1 MKAPTLLV
9 VSDSHSSYSSLVA
22 ILCWAKRRDIG
33 AFVFLGDG
41 ISDLAPASDIAGF
54 YPTWN
59 KVRGNGDW
67 QSDVPLS
74 ATLEFAGHRFFL
86 SHGHINRVKESLS
99 SLIVHAQAAHA
110 DAALYGHTHV
120 AFWDEI
126 NGILVLNPGS
136 AGHPRSNAPA
146 SFATISCPPG
156 QWFVIRY
163 WAIEAGGPAQFLRGR
178 SSRRISS
185 WDLSASSNVL

>member
-1 MKAPTLLV
+1 MKVPTMLV
-9 VSDSHSSYSSLVA
+9 VSDSHSNYSSLAA
-22 ILCWAKRRDIG
+22 ILRWAKRRDLD

-41 ISDLAPASDIAGF
+41 ISDLPYASELADF

-59 KVRGNGDW
+59 MVRGNGDW
-67 QSDVPLS
+67 QSEVPLS

-86 SHGHINRVKESLS
+86 CHGHINRVKESLS
-99 SLIVHAQAAHA
+99 SLLVHAQAVHA
-110 DAALYGHTHV
+110 DAALYGHTHI

-126 NGILVLNPGS
+126 NGILTLNPGS
-136 AGHPRSNAPA
+136 AGRPRPNAPA

-156 QWFVIRY
+156 EWFEIHY
-163 WAIEAGGPAQFLRGR
+163 WAIEPGGPAQFLQGR

-185 WDLSASSNVL
+185 WDLSKLP

>member
-1 MKAPTLLV
+1 MNAPTMLV
-9 VSDSHSSYSSLVA
+9 VSDSHNNYSSLAA
-22 ILCWAKRRDIG
+22 ILRWAKRRDIS

-41 ISDLAPASDIAGF
+41 ICDLAPASKLADF

-59 KVRGNGDW
+59 MVRGNGDW

-74 ATLEFAGHRFFL
+74 ATMEFAGHTFFL

-99 SLIVHAQAAHA
+99 SLIIHAQAARA

-126 NGILVLNPGS
+126 NGILALNPGS
-136 AGHPRSNAPA
+136 AGFPRSNAPA
-146 SFATISCPPG
+146 SFATISCPPDE
-156 QWFVIRY
+156 WFVIHY
-163 WAIEAGGPAQFLRGR
+163 WAIKTSGSAPFSWGR
-178 SSRRISS
+178 NSLRISS
-185 WDLSASSNVL
+185 WDLSKTP